1 MLPPR
6 VNTAFT
12 VVMFAV
18 AGVVLGFLSL
28 GLLDVV
34 FHTTKAFHFLSDWDL
49 LLFLVLFTG
58 SFSLVPLAAARSRRR
73 KLIWFLG
80 AWLAAT
86 SLTGLV
92 VSTVTAIIHRQTLGI
107 PEGLIPVGLLIIPVV
122 SGVAI
127 FLVPHFRRAK
137 SHMQS

>member
-1 MLPPR
+1 
-6 VNTAFT
+6 
-12 VVMFAV
+12 MFGV

-34 FHTTKAFHFLSDWDL
+34 FHTTKTLSFLSDGDL
-49 LLFLVLFTG
+49 LLFVALFAG
-58 SFSLVPLAAARSRRR
+58 SFSLVPLAAAHSRRR
-73 KLIWFLG
+73 NLIWFLG

-127 FLVPHFRRAK
+127 FLVPRIWRAK
-137 SHMQS
+137 SHVQS